1 VKRSAA
7 HLWRALAA
15 ALAAALSSALGPA
28 LAPALV
34 TALVA
39 ALAAAQTTS
48 ARAATPPSAPALDF
62 SAEEHSRILA
72 HGPWPPPRS
81 GDAGNRVDGQADA
94 IELGRRLFFDKRLSG
109 NGQLACASCHNPQL
123 AFQDGRRFSRH
134 GRNTLGLLDAG
145 QQRWFGWDGAKD
157 SLWAASLSPLTAADE
172 MATTAPA
179 VRRLLQRDRSLGQH
193 YRRVFGPPVVGPP
206 ASDELLLVNLAKAL
220 AAYQATL
227 VSARTPF
234 DEFRDALARNDAAA
248 AARYPAVAQRG
259 LKLFV
264 GAGRCFFCHAGPGFS
279 NGEFA
284 DVGRPFFSAA
294 GADPGRWG
302 GLQQVLVSP
311 YNRLGSFSDAGAED
325 VRALGTRHVLMEPRH
340 FGEFKVPTLRS
351 LTATSPYFHDGSARR
366 IEDVV
371 RHYSELD
378 ESRLHADGVQLLQAL
393 KLTPQQAADL
403 AAFLRSLS
411 PDTKRHGQ
419 MSPGH
424 FALPPRRA
432 EGRGS
437 K

>member
-7 HLWRALAA
+7 QLWRALAA
-15 ALAAALSSALGPA
+15 ALAPA
-28 LAPALV
+28 LAPVLAPVLI
-34 TALVA
+34 A
-39 ALAAAQTTS
+39 ALAAAHTTS
-48 ARAATPPSAPALDF
+48 ARAATPPSATALDF

-72 HGPWPPPRS
+72 HGPWPPPGS
-81 GDAGNRVDGQADA
+81 LDAGNRVDGRADA

-109 NGQLACASCHNPQL
+109 NGQLACASCHRPQL

-179 VRRLLQRDRSLGQH
+179 VRRLLQRDRSLGQQ
-193 YRRVFGPPVVGPP
+193 YQRVFGLPVFGPPVFGAP

-234 DEFRDALARNDAAA
+234 DDFRDALARNDAAA
-248 AARYPAVAQRG
+248 AARYPAAAQRG

-284 DVGRPFFSAA
+284 DVGRRFFSAA

-302 GLQQVLVSP
+302 GLQQVLASP

-351 LTATSPYFHDGSARR
+351 LAATAPYFHDGSARQ

-393 KLTPQQAADL
+393 KLSPRQAADL

-411 PDTKRHGQ
+411 PYVKRGTR
-419 MSPGH
+419 S
-424 FALPPRRA
+424 R
-432 EGRGS
+432 
-437 K
+437 